1 MLDAFLG
8 KQPGSEPLFAAL
20 RKCRVHF
27 IGAAAF
33 SALVNL
39 LYLTPTLYMMQVYDR
54 VVPTAGLTTLVLISI
69 VAVMALGSLAALDW
83 LRTRILIRAGI
94 RLDRDLAGTV
104 MTRVTQAGGRTQG
117 VQALRDFDSLRGA
130 ISGQGALALFD
141 APWTPIY
148 LACCFLLHPAVGVLT
163 LVGGIVLAG
172 LAWLNERD
180 TRPRLGRATRAGNSA
195 YAAQEALSGQSE
207 VVQALGM
214 RRAIIDRQLEGRR
227 TATDAQAE
235 AQLTGGRYSGAIK
248 FVRLALQ
255 SAALGLAAYLVVKG
269 QMSPGA
275 IIASS
280 VLLSRAVMPIEQL
293 VGAWP
298 SLVQARSSWKS
309 LIELFAKTAGHDQPR
324 TALPAP
330 AGRISVEAVGVRLP
344 GTESPQLRAVS
355 VKIEPGQVL
364 GVIGASGSGK
374 TTLARVLAGALT
386 PDTGAVRLDGAE
398 YGARD
403 SDSLAR
409 HIGYLP
415 QSPTLFA
422 GTIKENISRFADPSP
437 DVDAAAVR
445 AAQAAG
451 VHDLIQRLPEGYD
464 TRLASQGAGLSA
476 GQSQRI
482 GLARALYGD
491 PVLLVLDEPNASV
504 DQEGETALIAA
515 VEAAAARGAAVV
527 IVAHRAGVLAKA
539 DRLLAMRDGSI
550 QIEGPRDDVMTRMR
564 NPRPAGMLHE
574 VKAG

>member
-8 KQPGSEPLFAAL
+8 KGPGSEPLFKAL
-20 RKCRVHF
+20 RQCRVHF
-27 IGAAAF
+27 IGAAVF

-54 VVPTAGLTTLVLISI
+54 VVPTAGLTTLVLVSA
-69 VAVMALGSLAALDW
+69 VALMALASLAALDW

-94 RLDRDLAGTV
+94 QLDRDLAGTILA
-104 MTRVTQAGGRTQG
+104 RVTEAGGRTQG

-163 LVGGIVLAG
+163 LVGGIVLSV

-180 TRPRLGRATRAGNSA
+180 TRPRLGQATRAGNAA
-195 YAAQEALSGQSE
+195 YSAQEAMSGQAE

-214 RRAIIDRQLEGRR
+214 RRTIIARQLAGRA

-255 SAALGLAAYLVVKG
+255 SAALGLAAFLVVKG
-269 QMSPGA
+269 EMSPGS

-298 SLVQARSSWKS
+298 SLVQARTSWKS
-309 LIELFAKTAGHDQPR
+309 LLDLFARTAGHGRPR

-330 AGRISVEAVGVRLP
+330 AGRVSVEAVSVRLP
-344 GTESPQLRAVS
+344 GTENPQLRAVT
-355 VKIEPGQVL
+355 VTIEPGKVL

-374 TTLARVLAGALT
+374 TTLARVIAGALT
-386 PDTGAVRLDGAE
+386 PDTGAVRLDGAD

-403 SDSLAR
+403 SDDLAR
-409 HIGYLP
+409 YIGYLP

-422 GTIKENISRFADPSP
+422 GTIKENISRFADASP
-437 DVDAAAVR
+437 EVDAAAVR

-451 VHDLIQRLPEGYD
+451 VHEMIQRLPGGYD
-464 TRLASQGAGLSA
+464 TALGSQGAGLSA

-491 PVLLVLDEPNASV
+491 PVLLVLDEPNASL
-504 DQEGETALIAA
+504 DQDGETALIAA
-515 VEAAAARGAAVV
+515 VEASAARGAAVV
-527 IVAHRAGVLAKA
+527 IVAHRAGVLAKV
-539 DRLLAMRDGSI
+539 DRLLALRDGAV
-550 QIEGPRDDVMTRMR
+550 QVEGPREEVLARMR
-564 NPRPAGMLHE
+564 SPRPPQLHE